1 MLSHIPLCDL
11 PLFGGKSSLLI
22 SYNSL
27 YHTSRESQPIF
38 YRESLL
44 FFCVI
49 LSLLFSYLY
58 LSSRFCPPSI
68 RQGSSK
74 KCPHH
79 RYGGTFFHF
88 IKGGEKSRI
97 NFIIRYIAVFA
108 GASVRK
114 NAAVSRNPGKK
125 PSAWPSMRFCWRTP
139 CAGTFQNRLRGFCP
153 AAAPP

>member
-97 NFIIRYIAVFA
+97 NFIGRYYVIFILIF
-108 GASVRK
+108 VRK
-114 NAAVSRNPGKK
+114 NAAVTQHPEKKRSALLSR
-125 PSAWPSMRFCWRTP
+125 RFCWKTP
-139 CAGTFQNRLRGFCP
+139 CAGTFQNHPRGSCQ